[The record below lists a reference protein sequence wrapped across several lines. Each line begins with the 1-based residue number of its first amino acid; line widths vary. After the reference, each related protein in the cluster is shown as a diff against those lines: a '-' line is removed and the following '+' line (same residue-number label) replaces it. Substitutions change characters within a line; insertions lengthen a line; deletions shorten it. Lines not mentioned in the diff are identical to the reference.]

1 MAQRSLAPTRI
12 CPDCD
17 GFPAVAIDTGT
28 LLEDGTRATL
38 RVTCRRCR
46 GTGSTCTAAPAPVTQ
61 REHA

>member
-1 MAQRSLAPTRI
+1 MTQHSPAPTRI

-38 RVTCRRCR
+38 LVTCPRCR
-46 GTGSTCTAAPAPVTQ
+46 GTGSTRTAAPASVAQ